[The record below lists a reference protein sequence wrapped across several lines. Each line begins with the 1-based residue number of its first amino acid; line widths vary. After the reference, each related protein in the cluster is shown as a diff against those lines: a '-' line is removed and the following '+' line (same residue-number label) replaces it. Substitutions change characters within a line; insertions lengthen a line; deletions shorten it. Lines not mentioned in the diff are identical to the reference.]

1 MSSVTVK
8 RAISVVAIVTEK
20 FKEEVEAELKEAAET
35 TQQRID
41 QMEFRSRR
49 VLADLQRSDLTQAM
63 AARRQFESEKH
74 RQEAIRQELL
84 REAEEVAK
92 LDLGAEYPRGTVEG
106 LVELREGDDLAEK
119 LAGCQIVVKDGAVV
133 GIRKA

>member
-20 FKEEVEAELKEAAET
+20 FKEEAQAELREGAEA

-63 AARRQFESEKH
+63 AARRQFEAEKH
-74 RQEAIRQELL
+74 RQEAIKQELL
-84 REAEEVAK
+84 READEVAK
-92 LDLGAEYPRGTVEG
+92 LELGTEYPRGTVEG
-106 LVELREGDDLAEK
+106 VVEIKEGDDFTEK
-119 LAGCQIVVKDGAVV
+119 LAGCQIVIKDGAVV
-133 GIRKA
+133 EIRNL

>member
-1 MSSVTVK
+1 MSSVRVK
-8 RAISVVAIVTEK
+8 RSISVVAIVTEK
-20 FKEEVEAELKEAAET
+20 FKEEAQAELREAAEA

-49 VLADLQRSDLTQAM
+49 VLADLQRADLTQAM

-84 REAEEVAK
+84 READEIAK
-92 LDLGAEYPRGTVEG
+92 LDLGTEYPRGSIEG
-106 LVELREGDDLAEK
+106 IVELAEGDDLAEK
-119 LAGCQIVVKDGAVV
+119 LAGCQIVIKDGTVV
-133 GIRKA
+133 EIRKP